1 MGNFCGMTAADVLI
15 TLYDLEIIKTISIQP
30 ILKPMHGSCC
40 TCQDCGWYHDECV
53 CEDNKII
60 RAIKKLEKDKICCK

>member
-1 MGNFCGMTAADVLI
+1 MGNFSGMTATDVLR

-30 ILKPMHGSCC
+30 ILKPMHGSCY
-40 TCQDCGWYHDECV
+40 DCGWCLDECV